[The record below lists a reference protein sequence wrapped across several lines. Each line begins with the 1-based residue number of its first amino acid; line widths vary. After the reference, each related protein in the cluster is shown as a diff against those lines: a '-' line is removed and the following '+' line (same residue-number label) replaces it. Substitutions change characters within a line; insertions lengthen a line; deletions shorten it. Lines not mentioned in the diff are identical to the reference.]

1 MKKASIFCNEIALS
15 LTIKISFNYTSGYLR
30 AKIFKIFK
38 LYIYSIYEYP
48 RKRTHIRKYFDT
60 LIRERNVYGLASPT
74 IGKNHMT
81 LLLQIQHSKT
91 KSKTKKGE
99 IKVKN
104 QCNNNAILAR

>member
-1 MKKASIFCNEIALS
+1 MVTYGLKSSKSSN
-15 LTIKISFNYTSGYLR
+15 
-30 AKIFKIFK
+30 
-38 LYIYSIYEYP
+38 YIYIHEYP

-91 KSKTKKGE
+91 KSKTKIVE
-99 IKVKN
+99 IIVKN